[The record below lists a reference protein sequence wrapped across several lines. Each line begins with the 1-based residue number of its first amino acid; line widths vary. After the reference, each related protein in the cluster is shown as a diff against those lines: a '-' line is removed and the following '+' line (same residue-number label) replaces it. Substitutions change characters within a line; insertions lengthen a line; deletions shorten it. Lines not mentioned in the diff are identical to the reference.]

1 MQKKKMYKILLM
13 KQIVT
18 QLQIYVNINPHELN
32 SKQHKTLNIGIH
44 KLFSGLKFILIL
56 VFLMF
61 LPVNGYATQ
70 LHVSSEGI
78 ITHQVGHLFFLF
90 SMVALILTIS
100 GKNLGSQKGWR
111 LIQFSAFFFALWN
124 LDTVTAHFLD
134 NQIYVVRIENISLW
148 TLNIVVYND
157 SQLLGFAYYIL
168 KLDHLLCVPAM
179 LLLYKGISSLVNDY
193 KKQISVNSK

>member
-1 MQKKKMYKILLM
+1 M

-44 KLFSGLKFILIL
+44 TLFSGLKFIPIL
-56 VFLMF
+56 VFLIF

-70 LHVSSEGI
+70 LHASSEGI
-78 ITHQVGHLFFLF
+78 ITHQAGHLFFLF

-100 GKNLGSQKGWR
+100 KKNLGSQKGWR
-111 LIQFSAFFFALWN
+111 LIQYSAFFFVLWN
-124 LDTVTAHFLD
+124 LDAFTAHFLD
-134 NQIYVVRIENISLW
+134 NQIHAVKIENISFW
-148 TLNIVVYND
+148 TLDIVAYND

-179 LLLYKGISSLVNDY
+179 LLLYKGISRLVNDHT
-193 KKQISVNSK
+193 KQISVNSK